1 MDAKKLART
10 LAENNQPSFRLKQI
24 LLAVFQNDIFDYQ
37 NISTLPQTLKQLLAA
52 AVPIFC
58 FKKITVVKSQDN
70 LAHQALIELADN
82 ATLETILLQP
92 QPGSWSICLSSQAK
106 INQLDTALPNRRSS
120 GLRNLTAEEITD
132 QVLFWKKHLTEIAPN
147 QTLHNIIYRGG
158 GDPLANFEAVSQS
171 INNLTDAELFGLSE
185 RKISVSTGLATPTIL
200 TLTNKFPQI
209 NLALALPMPVSGKN
223 VKTGF
228 KPAST
233 NSNFKLNLIPVGRL
247 LKKYFQ
253 THRRKVFLEY
263 FLIKDTTDTPNQI
276 SELISWIKRLEEPA
290 LLHLNLIQAHNP
302 GAEIS
307 SKEKINHIKNQ
318 LLREHI
324 SVTIRKNLGQ
334 ELTNNH

>member
-37 NISTLPQTLKQLLAA
+37 NISTLPQSLKQLLAET
-52 AVPIFC
+52 VPIFC
-58 FKKITVVKSQDN
+58 FKKTVVVKSQDN
-70 LAHQALIELADN
+70 LVHQATITLTDDAV
-82 ATLETILLQP
+82 LETILLQP

-106 INQLDTALPNRRSS
+106 INQLDTEIVTRRKT

-132 QVLFWKKHLTEIAPN
+132 QVLFWKKCLAEIAPD
-147 QTLHNIIYRGG
+147 QTLHNIIYRGD

-171 INNLTDAELFGLSE
+171 LANLTDSEIFGLSE
-185 RKISVSTGLATPTIL
+185 RKISVSTGLTTPTIL

-209 NLALALPMPVSGKN
+209 NLALALPKPISDKKN
-223 VKTGF
+223 Q
-228 KPAST
+228 PT
-233 NSNFKLNLIPVGRL
+233 NLKLNLLPIGRL

-290 LLHLNLIQAHNP
+290 LLHLNLIQAYSLGLEP
-302 GAEIS
+302 S
-307 SKEKINHIKNQ
+307 SKEKLNHIKNQ

-334 ELTNNH
+334 ELNSNR